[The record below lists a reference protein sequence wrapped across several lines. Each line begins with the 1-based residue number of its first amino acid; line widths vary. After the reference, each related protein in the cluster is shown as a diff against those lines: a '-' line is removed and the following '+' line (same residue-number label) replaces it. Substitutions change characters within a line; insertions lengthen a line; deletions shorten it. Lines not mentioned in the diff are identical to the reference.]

1 MLLAHLIQAGYYG
14 HPSGFFYGM
23 SAGTMGSW
31 ILIIVIGIV
40 GWIVQARL
48 QSVFAKYARVPFPG
62 GLTGAE
68 VAEKMLRDN
77 GIRNVKVTHVAGHL
91 TDHFNPQTM
100 TVNLSDSVYA
110 SRSVAAAAV
119 AAHECG
125 HAVQHARGYAPL
137 ELRSQLVPIV
147 NFSARAATFVL
158 IAGMILL
165 ATTDNAWV
173 CWIGVGLIAVS
184 ALFSIVTLPVEYNAS
199 ERALAWLESSRTMQ
213 GAELAQA
220 REALTWAARTYLV
233 AALSAIAT
241 VLYYAMLI
249 LGRSSA
255 SPSSRRRRSAAFR
268 SAGPT
273 SSRTSS
279 VSTTRKQRTR
289 RCRSSTTSSRATST
303 ASRGSSTPAKRPC
316 RPIRSQRSRLPPTR
330 CPPHRSSLSNG
341 RPPTANRRRS
351 LLRAIPHGY

>member
-1 MLLAHLIQAGYYG
+1 MY
-14 HPSGFFYGM
+14 
-23 SAGTMGSW
+23 W
-31 ILIIVIGIV
+31 ILFIGIALAS
-40 GWIVQARL
+40 WLVQANL
-48 QSVFAKYARVPFPG
+48 KNKFEKYSKIPIDG
-62 GLTGAE
+62 GLTGRDIA
-68 VAEKMLRDN
+68 VKMLHDN
-77 GIRNVKVTHVAGHL
+77 GIYDVEVVSTSGSL
-91 TDHFNPQTM
+91 TDHYNPANK
-100 TVNLSDSVYA
+100 TVNLSEDVYDTC
-110 SRSVAAAAV
+110 SVAAAAV

-249 LGRSSA
+249 LGR
-255 SPSSRRRRSAAFR
+255 
-268 SAGPT
+268 G
-273 SSRTSS
+273 
-279 VSTTRKQRTR
+279 
-289 RCRSSTTSSRATST
+289 
-303 ASRGSSTPAKRPC
+303 
-316 RPIRSQRSRLPPTR
+316 
-330 CPPHRSSLSNG
+330 N
-341 RPPTANRRRS
+341 NRD
-351 LLRAIPHGY
+351 